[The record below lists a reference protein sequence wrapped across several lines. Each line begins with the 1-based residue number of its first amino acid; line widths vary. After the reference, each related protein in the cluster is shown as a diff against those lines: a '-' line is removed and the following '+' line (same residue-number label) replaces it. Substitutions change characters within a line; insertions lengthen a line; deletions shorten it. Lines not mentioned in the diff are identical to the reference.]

1 MSLFCCSLPSG
12 SYLRIKC
19 TDCKGPSPALGPGV
33 SGSRLCSAPVPSALS
48 PLLLSS
54 YSSPA
59 TPLQLLL
66 SSYSSPAY
74 LPVLRQEHSRLCLR
88 ASPSA
93 LPSAWNALLP
103 RNFLSMFLTSFR
115 SWLKVSPHQRPFQMT
130 WHKVAV
136 SQLLISSN
144 YHLTPLLFF
153 CAPTTYRCYLF
164 TVSNYSLF

>member
-1 MSLFCCSLPSG
+1 MSLFCCPLSG

-19 TDCKGPSPALGPGV
+19 PECKGPSPALGPGV
-33 SGSRLCSAPVPSALS
+33 GCSQLCSVRSLHAL
-48 PLLLSS
+48 P

-59 TPLQLLL
+59 PL
-66 SSYSSPAY
+66 
-74 LPVLRQEHSRLCLR
+74 VLRQAHSRLCLR

-103 RNFLSMFLTSFR
+103 CNSLGVFLTSFR

-130 WHKVAV
+130 WQKVTV
-136 SQLLISSN
+136 SPLLISSN
-144 YHLTPLLFF
+144 CHLSPLLFF
-153 CAPTTYRCYLF
+153 CAPITCRCYLF